1 MTGLSSSELCI
12 WLHTSPIPI
21 SHVLQS
27 LLCSPVPLFLC
38 SSVLLLL
45 RFYVSLFGCAPYFT
59 SFMSRAVFPSTFCVS
74 HFPLSVASFLSYF
87 FPLFSHFLPRHYS
100 SLQSYSSVLLISIRP
115 HKSDGKQ
122 MPKSKHK
129 RVITRAKYFFLAFR
143 MTKSI

>member
-21 SHVLQS
+21 SHILQS

-45 RFYVSLFGCAPYFT
+45 RFYVSLFTCAPYFT
-59 SFMSRAVFPSTFCVS
+59 SFMSRVVFPFTFCVS

-87 FPLFSHFLPRHYS
+87 FPLFPHFFATLFFPSILFLCPSNFYS
-100 SLQSYSSVLLISIRP
+100 PTQ
-115 HKSDGKQ
+115 
-122 MPKSKHK
+122 K
-129 RVITRAKYFFLAFR
+129 RWETNANEQ
-143 MTKSI
+143 T

>member
-21 SHVLQS
+21 SHILQS

-45 RFYVSLFGCAPYFT
+45 RFYVSLFTCAPYFT
-59 SFMSRAVFPSTFCVS
+59 SFMSRVVFPFTFCVS

-87 FPLFSHFLPRHYS
+87 FPLFPHFFRDTILPFNPIP
-100 SLQSYSSVLLISIRP
+100 LFLLISIRP

-122 MPKSKHK
+122 MPTSKHN

>member
-1 MTGLSSSELCI
+1 MFSSLSSVHLFLCFFVR
-12 WLHTSPIPI
+12 LFSCFYV
-21 SHVLQS
+21 SMF
-27 LLCSPVPLFLC
+27 LCSPV
-38 SSVLLLL
+38 LL
-45 RFYVSLFGCAPYFT
+45 YFT
-59 SFMSRAVFPSTFCVS
+59 SFMSRVVFPFAFCVS

-87 FPLFSHFLPRHYS
+87 FPLFPHFFPRHYS

-122 MPKSKHK
+122 MPTSKHN